1 MADVIARV
9 SPSMMNN
16 DPDRFGLV
24 DPGFISLVHNNA
36 LATATAQWWSL
47 FGLVA
52 AISFGAAV
60 LLVLL
65 VKPTVKLMSGVK

>member
-52 AISFGAAV
+52 DLLDTLGNRLFGTRAER
-60 LLVLL
+60 
-65 VKPTVKLMSGVK
+65 

>member
-1 MADVIARV
+1 
-9 SPSMMNN
+9 MMNN

-52 AISFGAAV
+52 DLLDTLGNRLFGTRAER
-60 LLVLL
+60 
-65 VKPTVKLMSGVK
+65 